1 MAVGESR
8 AFSAPQWRSSQVNKA
23 CSRKVGYLKKMNS
36 YEAYCKLRDAKD
48 ITESSHAFL
57 AENGRLKV
65 SSQCVPRSAICTKPP
80 RLSLSASLLGTRL
93 SKEKSEKLDYSY
105 VLVEETDWE
114 KAMRERLIQELN
126 QPSSIKD
133 QLQTHPRSSLSHPH
147 SLNREINTRVP
158 DINKNL
164 SYRSSVR
171 MINPKPKYC
180 NRPVHRD
187 KGEFSKQFCDVLGP
201 ALCSDCTRSQMQQS
215 VIDEQV
221 KNFPDIF
228 VSPYVLCA
236 PQENESQDAKMPSS
250 TYGEND
256 PLQRRLPSRI
266 LPTQRKDG
274 LKTRPNSPKHNSV
287 RFNNGVILTSG
298 GSLSE
303 SPIGVECSSRRSSI
317 SRCLMACKN
326 SALYETSTNY
336 DETESGSNEDIENLV
351 SSRNA
356 RLWGEKSENKSESA
370 YSADSQV
377 NNFFGKT
384 SRRARDTTK
393 NGRKTSSIS
402 RTGKLSELPYWR
414 ILIPEP
420 PMMEVERMNVS
431 IYTPKEIPGIK
442 IFDESFFDI

>member
-8 AFSAPQWRSSQVNKA
+8 AFSAPQWPSSHDNKA
-23 CSRKVGYLKKMNS
+23 CSRKVGYFKKLNS
-36 YEAYCKLRDAKD
+36 YEAYCKLHDTKD

-65 SSQCVPRSAICTKPP
+65 SSRCVPSSAICTKPP
-80 RLSLSASLLGTRL
+80 RLSLSASLFATRL
-93 SKEKSEKLDYSY
+93 SKEKSEKLDYSN
-105 VLVEETDWE
+105 VLLKETDWE
-114 KAMRERLIQELN
+114 KTMRERLIHELN
-126 QPSSIKD
+126 QPAWVKD
-133 QLQTHPRSSLSHPH
+133 QLQTHLRSSLSHPRL
-147 SLNREINTRVP
+147 LNREINTRVL
-158 DINKNL
+158 DVNKNL

-180 NRPVHRD
+180 DRPVHRD

-221 KNFPDIF
+221 KYFPDIC

-236 PQENESQDAKMPSS
+236 PQDNETQDAKMPSS

-303 SPIGVECSSRRSSI
+303 SPIGMEFSSRRSSI
-317 SRCLMACKN
+317 SKCLMACKN
-326 SALYETSTNY
+326 SALYET
-336 DETESGSNEDIENLV
+336 ESGSNEDKKNLV

-356 RLWGEKSENKSESA
+356 RLSAERSESKSESA

-393 NGRKTSSIS
+393 NGRKKSSIS